1 MEKQKAH
8 VGKVEA
14 QLRQWGAK
22 LDELVAKAEKAG
34 TEAKIDYRKH
44 IDDLKAKHQVAQ
56 AKLDELKTA
65 GSEKW
70 EIFKTGVEGACNE
83 LEGAFKKLTER
94 ARKK

>member
-22 LDELVAKAEKAG
+22 LDDLVAKAEEAG
-34 TEAKIDYRKH
+34 TEAKIEYRKR

-56 AKLDELKTA
+56 AKLEKLHLK
-65 GSEKW
+65 
-70 EIFKTGVEGACNE
+70 
-83 LEGAFKKLTER
+83 
-94 ARKK
+94 